1 MGIRS
6 TQLVHQSH
14 PYLKF
19 FCDLTNGYSDNNI
32 DIDAMLASEL
42 EKYPN
47 VSAMAQNY
55 LNLT

>member
-1 MGIRS
+1 MS
-6 TQLVHQSH
+6 AKV
-14 PYLKF
+14 
-19 FCDLTNGYSDNNI
+19 FCDFTSGYSDNNI

-47 VSAMAQNY
+47 VSDMAHNY